1 LQKKIQIMTHGVA
14 TIYHK
19 DALQFV
25 LRWKESMRVH
35 ESWIDAIERVAA
47 RCPLWPQHMAEQDFG
62 DSYRQAPDL
71 AAALLNFLRKK
82 LGRLEKSKAGK
93 LKKFLSQNPVVKWDD
108 SFNSREAVEEAN
120 KIQKYLSQIA
130 PKVPPGGRAT
140 TKADYEHL
148 ALSRTM
154 WANRKHSGPVP
165 DTVGNVPIWDLQEQ
179 EIQRAVEKLPWGI
192 GVTIDDIVKA
202 RKWVVANQRAGKR
215 FAKKVLDKDGFLH
228 VKSKTRRRKKS
239 RRRK

>member
-1 LQKKIQIMTHGVA
+1 MQKKIQIRTRGVA
-14 TIYHK
+14 TIFK
-19 DALQFV
+19 KAALQFV
-25 LRWKESMRVH
+25 LRWNESMRVH
-35 ESWIDAIERVAA
+35 ESWLDAIERVAA
-47 RCPLWPQHMAEQDFG
+47 CCPLWPRHMADQDFG

-82 LGRLEKSKAGK
+82 WGRLEKSKAGK

-108 SFNSREAVEEAN
+108 SFNSRAAVEEAN
-120 KIQKYLSQIA
+120 KIQKHLSQIA

-165 DTVGNVPIWDLQEQ
+165 DTLGNVPLWDLHEQ

-192 GVTIDDIVKA
+192 GIEIDDIVKA
-202 RKWVVANQRAGKR
+202 RKWVVTNQRDGKK
-215 FAKKVLDKDGFLH
+215 FAEKVLDKDGFLH
-228 VKSKTRRRKKS
+228 VKGNARRRK
-239 RRRK
+239 